1 MNKIYSLLGIG
12 LLSAATLSSCGEDAV
27 VEETNQVL
35 QQGKEQAYTTIASIQ
50 KYEATEESSSTRA
63 NVQENGRSFM
73 WNTDDKVTVWNGT
86 NGYDFTTVGYDD
98 NDPSWNVEF
107 SGNGSLTDG
116 ATVWGIYPKKESPTM
131 ENVFTF
137 TLGDNMTQ
145 NLDKPELQNT
155 MHMLAKGTV
164 NGNTVTNLNFEHLT
178 SLFQFNIKNLRPD
191 SYKVVKVSVACDE
204 TIFPKTL
211 TVLGEEKT
219 YSDKVNSLTL
229 NLSDMNVDKNGTS
242 YGYLSFFPMPDMT
255 KDTKLTFTLTVRKE
269 GGADT
274 EDIVKDVKTIGEL
287 YNEASAVAKDGYK
300 YVAGKR
306 YGVSFSLIAELGYE
320 VTAPD
325 NYLVKKNMGL
335 INLASD
341 PTIMSNA
348 ETVITLDTDLDWT
361 AEETWMPIGTFAGT
375 LDGNGKTITGLKIN
389 IENATTG
396 FIVANSGTIKNLKI
410 KDTSLTGTMSS
421 GSNVPVGA
429 FAGTNTGKIEGCAIE
444 GGSFIVPANCLYGG
458 FVGQNNGTVSDC
470 HIMNVSNFTCKSTG
484 TNVGGIIGKNMGT
497 LEGSYADN
505 VTLTCKAGT
514 IGGLVGW
521 NNSGNAKI
529 VGCYSLANIVLT
541 GSVNSGLLAGGCNW
555 TNVIASFAVGSI
567 TAPTGVNA
575 ARGGLVNQGGTINGC
590 YSIPVFD
597 NLTGNPNT
605 GGIAGKS
612 AGGINTTNCF
622 YVSTDA
628 AISPMAGSALA
639 GVDKLA
645 ANSEL
650 VDKLSIL
657 NSNAQVAA
665 SGYEFVVNGGSNKDV
680 VPLLV
685 QKKK

>member
-27 VEETNQVL
+27 IEETNQVL
-35 QQGKEQAYTTIASIQ
+35 QQGKEQAYTTTASIQ

-73 WNTDDKVTVWNGT
+73 WNTDDKVTIWDGT
-86 NGYDFTTVGYDD
+86 NGYDFTTVEYDD
-98 NDPSWNVEF
+98 NEPSWNVEF
-107 SGNGSLTDG
+107 AGNGSLTDG
-116 ATVWGIYPKKESPTM
+116 ATVWGIYPKKESPSA
-131 ENVFTF
+131 ENVFSF
-137 TLGDNMTQ
+137 TLEDNVTQ
-145 NLDKPELQNT
+145 SLDKPELQNT

-178 SLFQFNIKNLRPD
+178 ALFQFSIRNLRPEN
-191 SYKVVKVSVACDE
+191 YKVVKVSVACDE
-204 TIFPKTL
+204 AIFPKTL
-211 TVLGEEKT
+211 TISGEEKV
-219 YSDKVNSLTL
+219 YSDKVSSLTL
-229 NLSDMNVDKNGTS
+229 NYSDMDVDKNGTS

-255 KDTKLTFTLTVRKE
+255 KDTKLTFTLTVQKE

-287 YNEASAVAKDGYK
+287 YNEASAVAGDGYK

-325 NYLVKKNMGL
+325 TYLVKKNMGL
-335 INLASD
+335 INLAGD
-341 PTIMSNA
+341 PTIMSNTG
-348 ETVITLDTDLDWT
+348 TVITLDTDLDWT
-361 AEETWMPIGTFAGT
+361 AEDTWTPIAAFAGT
-375 LDGNGKTITGLKIN
+375 LDGNGKTITGLSIN

-396 FIVANSGTIKNLKI
+396 LIVANSGTIKNLKI
-410 KDTSLTGTMSS
+410 KNASLTGTMSS
-421 GSNVPVGA
+421 GSNVPVGT
-429 FAGTNTGKIEGCAIE
+429 FAGTNTGKIEGCTIE
-444 GGSFIVPANCLYGG
+444 GGIFTVPANCLYGG

-470 HIMNVSNFTCKSTG
+470 QIMNVSDFSCQNAG
-484 TNVGGIIGKNMGT
+484 TNIGGIVGKNMGT
-497 LEGSYADN
+497 LEGSSADN
-505 VTLTCKAGT
+505 VTLTCSKGT

-521 NNSGNAKI
+521 NNGGTAKI

-567 TAPTGVNA
+567 TAPAGANA

-590 YSIPVFD
+590 YSIPVFN
-597 NLTGNPNT
+597 NLTGNANT
-605 GGIAGKS
+605 GGVAGKS
-612 AGGINTTNCF
+612 AGGINTTNCYF
-622 YVSTDA
+622 VSTDV
-628 AISPMAGSALA
+628 AISAVAGAAQA

-645 ANSEL
+645 TNADLVNKLSEL
-650 VDKLSIL
+650 
-657 NSNAQVAA
+657 NANAKVAT
-665 SGYEFVVNGGSNKDV
+665 SGYEFVVNEGSNKDV

>member
-12 LLSAATLSSCGEDAV
+12 LLGAATLSSCKEDIFT
-27 VEETNQVL
+27 EEQGRA
-35 QQGKEQAYTTIASIQ
+35 QQGKLQTYTAVASIDSY
-50 KYEATEESSSTRA
+50 KNTEKAPSSRA
-63 NVQENGRSFM
+63 NVQDDGSSFM
-73 WNTDDKVTVWNGT
+73 WNKEDKVTIWNGT
-86 NGYDFTTVGYDD
+86 NGYEFSSVNYDESE
-98 NDPSWNVEF
+98 PSGNVEF
-107 SGNGSLTDG
+107 TGDGALADG
-116 ATVWGIYPKKESPTM
+116 ATVWGIYPKKDSPTTA
-131 ENVFTF
+131 NVFTF
-137 TLGDNMTQ
+137 TLADNVTQ
-145 NLDKPELQNT
+145 SGDKPELQNT

-178 SLFQFNIKNLRPD
+178 ALFQFSIKNLRPD
-191 SYKVVKVSVACDE
+191 NYKVAKISVTCDE
-204 TIFPKTL
+204 AIFPKAL
-211 TVLGEEKT
+211 AISGEERA
-219 YSDKVNSLTL
+219 YSDKVNGLTL
-229 NLSDMNVDKNGTS
+229 NLSDMNINKNGTS

-255 KDTKLTFTLTVRKE
+255 KDTKLTFVLTVQKD
-269 GGADT
+269 GTADT

-287 YNEASAVAKDGYK
+287 YNEDSAVAKDGYK

-320 VTAPD
+320 VTAPN

-361 AEETWMPIGTFAGT
+361 AEETWTPIGTFAGT
-375 LDGNGKTITGLKIN
+375 LDGNGKTITGLNIN
-389 IENATTG
+389 IENTTTG
-396 FIVANSGTIKNLKI
+396 FIVANSGTIKNLKF
-410 KDTSLTGTMSS
+410 KDASLVGAISS
-421 GSNVPVGA
+421 GNNVPVGT
-429 FAGTNTGKIEGCAIE
+429 FVGTNTGRIEGCVIE
-444 GGSFIVPANCLYGG
+444 GGTFTVPANCLYGG
-458 FVGQNNGTVSDC
+458 VVGQNNGTVADC
-470 HIMNVSNFTCKSTG
+470 HIENVSNFTCQNAS

-497 LEGSYADN
+497 IEGSYADN
-505 VTLTCKAGT
+505 NVTLTCGKGA

-521 NNSGNAKI
+521 NNGGSAKI

-555 TNVIASFAVGSI
+555 THVIASFAVGSI
-567 TAPTGVNA
+567 TAPAGVNA

-597 NLTGNPNT
+597 NLTGNTNT
-605 GGIAGKS
+605 GGIAGKTG
-612 AGGINTTNCF
+612 GGIASTNCF

-628 AISPMAGSALA
+628 AIFPMAGGALA
-639 GVDKLA
+639 GVEKLA
-645 ANSEL
+645 ANSKL

-657 NSNAQVAA
+657 NLNAQVAA
-665 SGYEFVVNGGSNKDV
+665 SGYEFVVNEGSNKDV